1 MYYRQK
7 ACGRFFLQADTLE
20 GRKKLVAS
28 KERSKRTIH
37 KTSEKSEGMNDSMWS
52 NCTPLN

>member
-7 ACGRFFLQADTLE
+7 ACRKFFLQADTLE
-20 GRKKLVAS
+20 ERKKLVVS
-28 KERSKRTIH
+28 KERPKRKIH